1 MPDKPPVV
9 RGIMEQVVIQQK
21 VLDRIMLEDKHSFN
35 VYTLLCTSPN
45 GYRIKYE
52 FIDLTEEEFAAA
64 NKLCLLNKPLKI
76 NSDFFSEHRIGIQK
90 IIVANFRTDLS
101 HSLFWECIAH

>member
-1 MPDKPPVV
+1 
-9 RGIMEQVVIQQK
+9 MEQIVIQQR
-21 VLDRIMLEDKHSFN
+21 VLDRIMLEDRHSFN
-35 VYTLLCTSPN
+35 VYALVCASPN

-52 FIDLTEEEFAAA
+52 FIDLSDDEFTAA

-76 NSDFFSEHRIGIQK
+76 KSVLFSEKLINIQN

-101 HSLFWECIAH
+101 HALYWECIAHNCI